1 MRDQE
6 FIEFLGK
13 GLYLVRGEAV
23 AILTHAGGDPDSIGA
38 SYTLINILKKIYG
51 TKRTLFTIP
60 SRPSTHSKALLNHL
74 NLMIDDIEGH
84 EGYFIILDAGSPEQI
99 EEYQW
104 IFSNPEKV
112 IVIDHHTTSIGSY
125 PENVRLHVSD
135 EYQSVCEIIYD
146 LAELLNYELNTLEAE
161 ALFAGIYY
169 DTVRLSVADKSSL
182 RVVCRLAEKGVN
194 PVEFLSKLETKIE
207 LSERIARLKAAS
219 RMKIYRIG
227 ELMIVLTKVG
237 SYQSSCAR
245 SLLSL
250 GAHIAVAAGESDE
263 GVEVSMRAVNEVI
276 EKYEIDLGK
285 DVAEKLGGEFGGHG
299 GGHAAAA
306 RAYCREGDIDSILSR
321 CLEILSEKLGSRA
334 ELMET

>member
-1 MRDQE
+1 MRDRE
-6 FIEFLGK
+6 FIESLDK
-13 GLYLVRGEAV
+13 GLYLIRGEGV

-38 SYTLINILKKIYG
+38 SYTLINILKRIYG
-51 TKRTLFTIP
+51 VKKISFAIP
-60 SRPSTHSKALLNHL
+60 SRPSTHSRALLNHL

-112 IVIDHHTTSIGSY
+112 IVIDHHTTSISSY
-125 PENVRLHVSD
+125 PTKVKLYVSD
-135 EYQSVCEIIYD
+135 KYQSVCEIIYD
-146 LAELLNYELNTLEAE
+146 LAELLSYELSILEAE

-169 DTVRLSVADKSSL
+169 DTVRLSVADKDSL
-182 RVVCRLAEKGVN
+182 RVVCRLAEKEVN
-194 PVEFLSKLETKIE
+194 PAEFLSKLETKME

-219 RMKIYRIG
+219 RMKIYKIG
-227 ELMIVLTKVG
+227 ELVIALTKVG

-250 GAHIAVAAGESDE
+250 GAHIAVAAGESDK
-263 GVEVSMRAVNEVI
+263 GVEISMRAVNEII
-276 EKYEIDLGK
+276 EKNEIDLGK
-285 DVAEKLGGEFGGHG
+285 DLAEKLGREFKGHG

-306 RAYCREGDIDSILSR
+306 RAYCREGDIDSILAR

-334 ELMET
+334 ELMEV

>member
-1 MRDQE
+1 MRDRE
-6 FIEFLGK
+6 FIESLDK

-51 TKRTLFTIP
+51 VKKVLFTIP
-60 SRPSTHSKALLNHL
+60 SRPSTHSRVLLNHL
-74 NLMIDDIEGH
+74 NLVINDLKGH

-104 IFSNPEKV
+104 IFSDPERV
-112 IVIDHHTTSIGSY
+112 MVIDHHTTSIDSY
-125 PENVRLHVSD
+125 PRKVKLYVSD
-135 EYQSVCEIIYD
+135 KYQSVCEMLHD
-146 LAELLNYELNTLEAE
+146 LAELLSYELNILEAE

-169 DTVRLSVADKSSL
+169 DTVRLSVADKNSL

-194 PVEFLSKLETKIE
+194 PVEFLSKLETKME

-219 RMKIYRIG
+219 RMKIYKIG
-227 ELMIVLTKVG
+227 ELIITLTKVG

-245 SLLSL
+245 SLLNL

-263 GVEVSMRAVNEVI
+263 GVEISMRAVSEVI
-276 EKYEIDLGK
+276 EKYEINLGK
-285 DVAEKLGGEFGGHG
+285 DVAERLGRDFGGHG

-306 RAYCREGDIDSILSR
+306 RAYCREGDIDSILSK
-321 CLEILSEKLGSRA
+321 CLEILSEKLGFQA
-334 ELMET
+334 ELMEA

>member
-1 MRDQE
+1 MRDRE
-6 FIEFLGK
+6 FIELLDR
-13 GLYLVRGEAV
+13 GLYLVRGESV

-38 SYTLINILKKIYG
+38 SYTLINILKEIY
-51 TKRTLFTIP
+51 KVKKTLFTIP
-60 SRPSTHSKALLNHL
+60 SRPSTHSKVLLNHL
-74 NLMIDDIEGH
+74 NLAIDDLEGH
-84 EGYFIILDAGSPEQI
+84 EGYFIVLDVGSPEQL

-104 IFSNPEKV
+104 IFSKPEKV

-125 PENVRLHVSD
+125 PKDVKLYISD
-135 EYQSVCEIIYD
+135 KYQSVCEIIYD

-169 DTVRLSVADKSSL
+169 DTVRLSIADKNSL
-182 RVVCRLAEKGVN
+182 RAVCRLAEKDVN
-194 PVEFLSKLETKIE
+194 PVELLSRLETRME
-207 LSERIARLKAAS
+207 LPERIARLKAAS
-219 RMKIYRIG
+219 RMRIYKMG
-227 ELMIVLTKVG
+227 ELMIALTRVG
-237 SYQSSCAR
+237 SYRSSCAR

-250 GAHIAVAAGESDE
+250 GAHIAVAAGESDD
-263 GVEVSMRAVNEVI
+263 GVEVSLRAVNDVVER
-276 EKYEIDLGK
+276 YGIDLGR

-334 ELMET
+334 ELMEA